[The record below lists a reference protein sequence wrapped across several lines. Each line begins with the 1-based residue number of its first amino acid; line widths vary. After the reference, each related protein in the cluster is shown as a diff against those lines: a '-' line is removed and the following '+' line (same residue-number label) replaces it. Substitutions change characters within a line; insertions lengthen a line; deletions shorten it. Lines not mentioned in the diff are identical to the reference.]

1 MGVQV
6 SVIVARPRTSNEPT
20 TFVSVQTS
28 PSISTRIH
36 VSPHAPTKFWA
47 PNLRLDSHVSGNS
60 GHNWATLGNHDTTTK
75 FWASITLFGRPRK
88 VLGLGHPHVA
98 TNCHDLFGRPRTC
111 MVAHKLPTLDAQL
124 RGIAQPH
131 ICMGSHEIFG
141 RSHVRVDG
149 QDGTLL
155 GDHTRFVGAQ
165 QRQALGVQSCGQLHA
180 FWATT
185 TSWMEPHVIA
195 LGYHVI
201 VWMSTEYCG
210 RPIDCRLGC
219 PRSFVDSHE
228 NLWALTY
235 NRGHPAS
242 LGLGRPTSRN
252 MDGHHSLMGYHDAK
266 CGWPRGWRRWVVGAQ
281 ILRVESH
288 VYSWAPIMSS
298 WTATKRMWA
307 TTENMWSLTHLGWTT
322 TAN

>member
-1 MGVQV
+1 MRQNGPAHSSGHGRMNVDAPILRV
-6 SVIVARPRTSNEPT
+6 HTHTAWVPTCEANCSPNVDARGYPTSLTIWATTRTRHGRPTQRHNWAPTELHMPT

-36 VSPHAPTKFWA
+36 VSPPAPTKFWA

-60 GHNWATLGNHDTTTK
+60 GHNWATLGHHDTTTK
-75 FWASITLFGRPRK
+75 FWTSITLFGRPRK
-88 VLGLGHPHVA
+88 VLGLGRPHVA

-124 RGIAQPH
+124 RDIAQPH

-141 RSHVRVDG
+141 RSHISVDG

-155 GDHTRFVGAQ
+155 GDHTLFVDAQ
-165 QRQALGVQSCGQLHA
+165 QRQVLGAQSCGQLHA

-201 VWMSTEYCG
+201 VWTST
-210 RPIDCRLGC
+210 
-219 PRSFVDSHE
+219 
-228 NLWALTY
+228 
-235 NRGHPAS
+235 
-242 LGLGRPTSRN
+242 
-252 MDGHHSLMGYHDAK
+252 
-266 CGWPRGWRRWVVGAQ
+266 
-281 ILRVESH
+281 
-288 VYSWAPIMSS
+288 
-298 WTATKRMWA
+298 
-307 TTENMWSLTHLGWTT
+307 
-322 TAN
+322 

>member
-6 SVIVARPRTSNEPT
+6 SVIVASPRTSNVST

-28 PSISTRIH
+28 PSISTRVH
-36 VSPHAPTKFWA
+36 VSPPAPTKFWA

-60 GHNWATLGNHDTTTK
+60 GHNWTTLGHHDTTTK
-75 FWASITLFGRPRK
+75 FWTSITLFGRPRK

-98 TNCHDLFGRPRTC
+98 TNCHDLFGRPHTC
-111 MVAHKLPTLDAQL
+111 MVAHKLPTLDAK
-124 RGIAQPH
+124 
-131 ICMGSHEIFG
+131 
-141 RSHVRVDG
+141 
-149 QDGTLL
+149 
-155 GDHTRFVGAQ
+155 
-165 QRQALGVQSCGQLHA
+165 SCAQLHA

-195 LGYHVI
+195 LGHHVI
-201 VWMSTEYCG
+201 VWTSTEYYG
-210 RPIDCRLGC
+210 RPIDCHIGC

-252 MDGHHSLMGYHDAK
+252 MDGHHALMGDHDAK
-266 CGWPRGWRRWVVGAQ
+266 CG
-281 ILRVESH
+281 
-288 VYSWAPIMSS
+288 
-298 WTATKRMWA
+298 
-307 TTENMWSLTHLGWTT
+307 
-322 TAN
+322 